1 MTDNPQSEPL
11 AAEAVIQ
18 SKRRFSIVWI
28 VPLVALAIGGWLAF
42 KAISEK
48 GPTITITFSTADGL
62 EAGKTKIK
70 FKDVEIGQ
78 VESIMLNEDASKV
91 VVTAKMIKGS
101 EPYLTDQTKFWVV
114 RPRIS
119 GGSVS
124 GLGTVLSGA
133 YIGIDS
139 SRTGSPAQA
148 FTGLEVPPVVTVGQ
162 PGRHFVLQ
170 ADTLG
175 SLDVGAPVYY
185 RQIQV
190 GQVVGY
196 GFNQDGKAVDIKI
209 FIEAPHHTKV
219 TENTRFWNA
228 SGFDV
233 SLNAQGLKV
242 ETQSMISILSG
253 GIAFDVVKETGQGEE
268 PAKENATFYL
278 YADRSSTQ
286 EKKYTVRN
294 YYVLLFDES
303 VRGLNIGAPVELY
316 GIKLGEVVD
325 LKLEFDIETKKFTV
339 PVIIAT
345 EPERISAAHSVAQ
358 KEKAL
363 KMIEKDPDAFIK
375 TLVEQ
380 KNLRAQLQSANLLT
394 GQLMVNLVFVPD
406 APKASLS
413 SRNGLRVVPTI
424 PGSFERLQEGLSKI
438 IANLEKVKFD
448 QISGDLQQVLKE
460 ASVTLKQFGALAK
473 KLDTETTPKMQATIV
488 ELEKTLV
495 ELQRSIGKDSPLN
508 YNARTALEELSQ
520 AMRSIREL
528 ADTLENRPQ
537 SMIFGKEKEVHE

>member
-1 MTDNPQSEPL
+1 MTDRSHTDPQ

-48 GPTITITFSTADGL
+48 GPNITITFTTADGL

-133 YIGIDS
+133 YIGIDGNKA
-139 SRTGSPAQA
+139 GSPTHS
-148 FTGLEVPPVVTVGQ
+148 FTGLEVPPVVTIGQ
-162 PGRHFVLQ
+162 PGRHFILQ
-170 ADTLG
+170 AETLG
-175 SLDVGAPVYY
+175 SLDIGAPVYY

-190 GQVVGY
+190 GQVVSY
-196 GFNQDGKAVDIKI
+196 GFDQSGKAVNVKI

-233 SLNAQGLKV
+233 TLNAQGLKV
-242 ETQSMISILSG
+242 DTQSMISILSG
-253 GIAFDVVKETGQGEE
+253 GIAFDVLRETGPGAE
-268 PAKENATFYL
+268 AKENETFYL
-278 YADRSSTQ
+278 YADQNATQ

-294 YYVLLFDES
+294 YWMLLFDES
-303 VRGLNIGAPVELY
+303 VRGLSIGAPVELY

-325 LKLEFDIETKKFTV
+325 LRLEFDVDKKKFQV
-339 PVIIAT
+339 PVIIAV
-345 EPERISAAHSVAQ
+345 EPERISSAK
-358 KEKAL
+358 KEEAL
-363 KMIEKDPDAFIK
+363 KIAKTDPESFMK
-375 TLVEQ
+375 VLVEQ
-380 KNLRAQLQSANLLT
+380 QGLRAQLQSANLLT
-394 GQLMVNLVFVPD
+394 GQLMVNMVFLPD
-406 APKASLS
+406 APKATLS
-413 SRNGLRVVPTI
+413 RHGEYRVVPTI

-448 QISGDLQQVLKE
+448 QIGGDLQLVLKD
-460 ASVTLKQFGALAK
+460 ASATLKQFGTLAK
-473 KLDTETTPKMQATIV
+473 KLDTETTPKMQATIA
-488 ELEKTLV
+488 ELQKTLI

-508 YNARTALEELSQ
+508 YTARNTLEELAQ
-520 AMRSIREL
+520 ALRSIREL
-528 ADTLENRPQ
+528 ADTLESRPQ
-537 SMIFGKEKEVHE
+537 SIIFGKEKEVHE